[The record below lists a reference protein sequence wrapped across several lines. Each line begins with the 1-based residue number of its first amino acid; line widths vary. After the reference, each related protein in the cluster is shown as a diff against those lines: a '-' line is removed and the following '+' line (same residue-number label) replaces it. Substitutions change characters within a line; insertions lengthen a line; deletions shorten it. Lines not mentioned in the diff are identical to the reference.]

1 MTPTSPTLR
10 LSELALGAHAQV
22 TAVHC
27 AAALAQRLTA
37 LGFRAGKPLQ
47 VLRAGKMAGPLH
59 VRLGTTDVILRR
71 AEAAQIEVRLAAPPA
86 DAAVAS
92 GAAAGSGEPA

>member
-1 MTPTSPTLR
+1 MSSSSPTLR
-10 LSELALGAHAQV
+10 LSELALGQHAQV
-22 TAVHC
+22 KAVHC
-27 AAALAQRLTA
+27 AESLAHRLTA

-71 AEAAQIEVRLAAPPA
+71 SEAAQIEVLPGATP
-86 DAAVAS
+86 
-92 GAAAGSGEPA
+92 AAASPISDGAPA